1 MEAIIE
7 ALGFDPWTFLLQAI
21 NIIIILS
28 ALYFL
33 LWKPVVKALT
43 NREEKIEENLKEAAA
58 AREKAE
64 EALTSYQQQIDQ
76 AHQEAQAILEQATK
90 LSETTRQEILAQAKQ
105 EADRILEQARRDIEK
120 EKKAAMD
127 NIRSQA
133 ADLILM
139 ATTKI
144 LARNLSAGDQEH
156 LIREALAE
164 VERLQ

>member
-21 NIIIILS
+21 NIAIILA
-28 ALYFL
+28 ALFFL
-33 LWKPVVKALT
+33 LWKPIVKTLA
-43 NREEKIEENLKEAAA
+43 NREEKIEGSLKEAAA

-64 EALTSYQQQIDQ
+64 EVLASYQQQLDH
-76 AHQEAQAILEQATK
+76 AHQEAQAILEQATR
-90 LSETTRQEILAQAKQ
+90 LAETTRQEMIARAKQ
-105 EADRILEQARRDIEK
+105 EADRILEQARLEIEK
-120 EKKAAMD
+120 EKRAAMA

-156 LIREALAE
+156 LIKEALSE